1 MGEVKMKRWVR
12 QMGGVLL
19 AAVLMGSGPASGR
32 ELSETLKTL
41 RDSVVAVGTLE
52 EGRSPRFEFLGTGF
66 AVGDGSYVVTNEHV
80 PPAVPD
86 FEHFEKVAVLTGT
99 GQATRAHAAE
109 VVAMDHEHDLVLLK
123 VEGLA
128 LKPLHFGDSSQAEE
142 GDALAFTGFP
152 LGTILGIYPVT
163 HRATLSCITPI
174 VIPVVESK
182 DLSVKSILQLRK
194 TPFDVF
200 QLDGTAYPGNSGSP
214 LYDPSTG
221 RVMGIVNMVF
231 IKSTKEKALS
241 EPSGIAYAIPGKY
254 IVDLLVKAGVKP

>member
-1 MGEVKMKRWVR
+1 MNVMMNRVLALGLAGMLCMSGAGFARDLADTVK
-12 QMGGVLL
+12 
-19 AAVLMGSGPASGR
+19 A
-32 ELSETLKTL
+32 L
-41 RDSVVAVGTLE
+41 RDSVVAVGTFQA
-52 EGRSPRFEFLGTGF
+52 GRVPRFQFLGTGF

-86 FEHFEKVAVLTGT
+86 FEHYERVAVLTGT
-99 GQATRAHAAE
+99 GSSTVAHMAE
-109 VVAMDHEHDLVLLK
+109 VVARDHEHDLLLLK

-128 LKPLHFGDSSQAEE
+128 LKPLHFGDSSQATE
-142 GDALAFTGFP
+142 GDSLAFTGFP
-152 LGTILGIYPVT
+152 LGTVLGIYPVT
-163 HRATLSCITPI
+163 HRATLSSVTPI

-182 DLSVKSILQLRK
+182 DLSVKSIRELRK

-231 IKSTKEKALS
+231 VKTTKEKALS
-241 EPSGIAYAIPGKY
+241 EPSGIAYAIPAKY
-254 IVDLLVKAGVKP
+254 IVDMVKGAGVGP